1 MKWLGGGAL
10 AAGLL
15 VFLGVAAGPKSTP
28 PAFAQSCESDE
39 AHCVIITALA
49 DGDEEFSFNDGDI
62 QLGAGE
68 SEAINV
74 DLDGSL
80 TVTRLI
86 LDSAGRTQSMVFET
100 SIVVVVETGEV
111 KLWTRAGTTIDGIP
125 VTSSPATVFVERS
138 QTIIVP
144 GGVRFRVRAWGCG
157 PARLLFIT
165 LTG

>member
-1 MKWLGGGAL
+1 MHPSLHVRRRLAILAILAL
-10 AAGLL
+10 IFPIWSPP
-15 VFLGVAAGPKSTP
+15 VVPVAAQDGLVTEKVLTDVIIQP
-28 PAFAQSCESDE
+28 PAP
-39 AHCVIITALA
+39 
-49 DGDEEFSFNDGDI
+49 
-62 QLGAGE
+62 
-68 SEAINV
+68 
-74 DLDGSL
+74 DGSL

-86 LDSAGRTQSMVFET
+86 LDSASRTQSMVFET
-100 SIVVVVETGEV
+100 SIVVVVETGEI